1 VNVLSVPIVAVV
13 TDQEVVTETTTA
25 VMVIMAAVAATE
37 IVEVSVIATVAEA
50 TIHTMKNNIR
60 IKL

>member
-13 TDQEVVTETTTA
+13 TDQEVVTETTAA

-37 IVEVSVIATVAEA
+37 IAEVSVIATVAEV

-60 IKL
+60 KL